1 MSDSNNK
8 ILIIDDEKM
17 NIIALAHFLK
27 PQFEIIIAADG
38 QSGIEAAE
46 KHKPDLIL
54 LDIIMPDMDGFE
66 VLEKLK
72 LSEITKK
79 IPVIFISGLNTSQD
93 EEKGMSSGAVDYI
106 TKPFNK
112 FVVKKRIETQF
123 KLMEYERIIE
133 KLSKLLDNKNS
144 V

>member
-1 MSDSNNK
+1 MSENFNK

-38 QSGIEAAE
+38 QSGIEIAE

-66 VLEKLK
+66 VIKRLK
-72 LSEITKK
+72 ESEITNK
-79 IPVIFISGLNTSQD
+79 IPVVFITGLNTSHD
-93 EEKGMSSGAVDYI
+93 EEKGMSLGAADYI

-112 FVVKKRIETQF
+112 FIVKKRVETQF
-123 KLMEYERIIE
+123 KLLEYEREIE
-133 KLSKLLDNKNS
+133 NLKKQP
-144 V
+144 